1 MSEYTPQ
8 DLLDNLNYL
17 DETKKQIKQAIVD
30 KGQPISDTD
39 SFRSYVDKIDKIS
52 TLAEETADATATA
65 EDILK
70 GKTAYNAE
78 GKIEGTLIPTEDL
91 QEQLDAQDAIIQQL
105 QYELA
110 NKTSGDGQLS
120 YSELFALATSVY
132 DTGIE
137 DDSKTVNFTTADEM
151 ICLQRGLKILRGV
164 V

>member
-39 SFRSYVDKIDKIS
+39 SFRSYVDKI
-52 TLAEETADATATA
+52 ETIETGIDTSDATATA

>member
-39 SFRSYVDKIDKIS
+39 SFRSYVDKI
-52 TLAEETADATATA
+52 ETIETGVDTSDATATA

-91 QEQLDAQDAIIQQL
+91 QEQLDTQDAIIQQL
-105 QYELA
+105 QDELA

>member
-39 SFRSYVDKIDKIS
+39 SFRSYVDKI
-52 TLAEETADATATA
+52 ETIETGIDTSDATATA

-137 DDSKTVNFTTADEM
+137 DDSETVNFTTADEM

>member
-39 SFRSYVDKIDKIS
+39 SFRSYVDKIKTI
-52 TLAEETADATATA
+52 ETGVDTSDATATA

-137 DDSKTVNFTTADEM
+137 DDSETVNFTTADEM